1 MRLEGKIAVVTG
13 GARGIG
19 LEIARRFYEE
29 GASLVLADVQV
40 EGAQQAALEL
50 DPTGTRT
57 MAVATDVTKSASVVQ
72 LFEQAVARF
81 GRVDIL
87 VNNAGI
93 TLDARLVKM
102 TEEQFDTVIAIN
114 LKGCFLCGQAAAL
127 QMTAQGQGGA
137 IINMTSVVGVY
148 GNFGQSNYVATKSG
162 LIGMTKTW
170 AKELGKYGIRSNAV
184 APGFIRTPMTE
195 KMPPEVLDGMKM
207 KCPMKELGTPRH
219 IADACLFLASEE
231 AAYVNGIT
239 LEVTGG
245 LTL

>member
-1 MRLEGKIAVVTG
+1 MRLQNKIALVTG

-19 LEIARRFYEE
+19 LEIARRFYNE
-29 GASLVLADVQV
+29 GATVVLADIQV
-40 EGAQQAALEL
+40 EGAQLAAKEL
-50 DPTGTRT
+50 DPDGIRT
-57 MAVATDVTKSASVVQ
+57 LAVAVDVTKGESVNA
-72 LFEQAVARF
+72 LFQTVVERF
-81 GRVDIL
+81 GGVDIL

-93 TLDARLVKM
+93 TMDARLVKM

-114 LKGCFLCGQAAAL
+114 LKGTFLCGQAAA
-127 QMTAQGQGGA
+127 QHMVQQGRGGA

-170 AKELGKYGIRSNAV
+170 AKELGKYNIRSNAV
-184 APGFIRTPMTE
+184 APGFITTPMTE
-195 KMPPEVLDGMKM
+195 KMPPEVLAGMRD
-207 KCPMKELGTPRH
+207 KCPMKALGTPRH
-219 IADACLFLASEE
+219 IADACLFLASDES
-231 AAYVNGIT
+231 AYINGVT